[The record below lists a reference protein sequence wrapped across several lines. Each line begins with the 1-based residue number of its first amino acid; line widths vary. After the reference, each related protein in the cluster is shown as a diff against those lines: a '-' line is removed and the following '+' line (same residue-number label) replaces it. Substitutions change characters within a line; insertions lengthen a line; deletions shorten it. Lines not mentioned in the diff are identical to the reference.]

1 MIDIFFKSQH
11 GTADKKTATH
21 DQHKLALL
29 GVNAFLYFYS
39 KLYENTTLVLS
50 PVSTSRVDTARQ
62 LG

>member
-1 MIDIFFKSQH
+1 MGQQI
-11 GTADKKTATH
+11 KKTATH

-50 PVSTSRVDTARQ
+50 PVSTSPVDTARQ